1 MDPWT
6 LPPIPGH
13 SIFLLLVQLA
23 LLLLLAR
30 GLSEVMRR
38 LGQPAVIGE
47 LLAGILL
54 GPTVLGHFSPDLFL
68 AIFPQDV
75 AQFHLLETI
84 SWLGMVLLLLLTGF
98 ETDLQVVRRLGSS
111 ALFTSLGG
119 LTVTFTAGITVGFL
133 LPDQYLVDPADRA
146 IFAAF
151 LATSMAITAMPV
163 LAKIL
168 IDLNLIKRNIGVV
181 ILSAGVLDDTVG
193 WLVLSVI
200 AGIASAGV
208 FSGTRLALTVAGLAV
223 FLLVTRYITFP
234 IFARTLRYVNAHVKL
249 AGADVTLILV
259 FTFIGASVTEA
270 LGVHAVFGAFVT
282 GLMIRQVPRVKG
294 SSLHALETFVLAAL
308 SPIFFAFVG
317 LKVNL
322 WSLTGWQ
329 LPALVIGVAMAAK
342 LVGCY
347 LGARAGKLSH
357 WEALAIGFGMNARGA
372 MELIV
377 ALIGLSL
384 GLLTPEMYSTIVLV
398 AVVTSFLAPLLMR
411 AVQHKL
417 PMSEEE
423 RRRIEDDGR
432 SRLIPGGP
440 LRILIPTAGGGN
452 AMGAFALAAPLV
464 QATSGSLTAL
474 YVERGN
480 GASGVRSLARR
491 FGGQPSLAG
500 KGMETH
506 LADAAGLLGEQS
518 GKLLAI
524 KHVQSDD
531 LARAILDEQTRDY
544 DLLMMGAA
552 PRHLGVRSMI
562 TDVLERGMLPTV
574 IVRAAESGLPARF
587 EHIVVPINGS
597 VFSRTAAEFALAYAQ
612 AASARVTLLHVIDE
626 TRIVAGSLP
635 VPDHRVAH
643 MLGDDEASGVE
654 ARIRGDFDG
663 LAAAYGVP
671 LSVRVL
677 GSGDP
682 SGTIIE
688 ESRRGEFDLLV
699 LGAESKLL
707 SQPLFFGQGTA
718 AIVERAGCST
728 AVVVPRFG

>member
-1 MDPWT
+1 MDPSA

-13 SIFLLLVQLA
+13 SIFLLLIQLA

-30 GLSEVMRR
+30 GLSELMRR

-84 SWLGMVLLLLLTGF
+84 SWLGMVLLLLMTGF
-98 ETDLQVVRRLGSS
+98 ETDLQVVRRLGRS
-111 ALFTSLGG
+111 ALFCSLGG
-119 LTVTFTAGITVGFL
+119 LTVTFGAGLTVGLL
-133 LPDQYLVDPADRA
+133 LPDRYLVNTADRG

-163 LAKIL
+163 IAKIL
-168 IDLNLIKRNIGVV
+168 IDLNLIKRNVGVV

-208 FSGTRLALTVAGLAV
+208 FSGSRLALTLAGLGL
-223 FLLVTRYITFP
+223 FLAVTRYITFP
-234 IFARTLRYVNAHVKL
+234 IFSRVLRYVNARVNL
-249 AGADVTLILV
+249 TGADITLILV
-259 FTFIGASVTEA
+259 FTFVGAAVTEG

-282 GLMIRQVPRVKG
+282 GLMIRQVPRVKV

-329 LPALVIGVAMAAK
+329 LPTLVIGVAMAAK

-347 LGARAGKLSH
+347 LGARAGRLSH
-357 WEALAIGFGMNARGA
+357 WEGLAIGFGMNARGA

-384 GLLTPEMYSTIVLV
+384 GLLTAEMYSTIVLV
-398 AVVTSFLAPLLMR
+398 AVVTSFAAPLLLR
-411 AVQHKL
+411 SVQHRL
-417 PMSEEE
+417 PITEEE

-432 SRLIPGGP
+432 SRVIPAGP

-464 QATSGSLTAL
+464 RATHGSLTAL
-474 YVERGN
+474 YVERSAG
-480 GASGVRSLARR
+480 GGMRDLARR
-491 FGGQPSLAG
+491 LVAPPSLAG
-500 KGMETH
+500 QGLEAH
-506 LADAAGLLGEQS
+506 LADVVGLLGDQHARRLGVKRVRS
-518 GKLLAI
+518 ASPAVAI
-524 KHVQSDD
+524 V
-531 LARAILDEQTRDY
+531 DEHARDY

-562 TDVLERGMLPTV
+562 TDVLGQAVLPTV
-574 IVRAAESGLPARF
+574 IVRAADGGIPDRF
-587 EHIVVPINGS
+587 AQILVPVDGS
-597 VFSRTAAEFALAYAQ
+597 VFSRVAAEFALAYAR
-612 AASARVTLLHVIDE
+612 AATAQVTLLHVIE
-626 TRIVAGSLP
+626 ERRTVGGSIPLP
-635 VPDHRVAH
+635 DQRVAH
-643 MLGDDEASGVE
+643 VLDDEQAAAVI
-654 ARIRGDFDG
+654 AHLRADFDV
-663 LAAAYGVP
+663 LAAAYG
-671 LSVRVL
+671 LSINVRVL

-682 SGTIIE
+682 SGTIIG
-688 ESRRGEFDLLV
+688 ESQRGQFDLLV
-699 LGAESKLL
+699 LGAENKLL

-718 AIVERAGCST
+718 AIVEHAGCTT